1 MVVAGGVEGSGED
14 RLGGGGATLVD
25 GMVEEVAV
33 VEAVEW
39 AAAEVPNIRE
49 VFDTKLLGLGLRR
62 LYA

>member
-1 MVVAGGVEGSGED
+1 MARID
-14 RLGGGGATLVD
+14 WAAGGATLVD

-62 LYA
+62 LCA

>member
-1 MVVAGGVEGSGED
+1 VGWRVVARID
-14 RLGGGGATLVD
+14 WAAGGATLVD

>member
-1 MVVAGGVEGSGED
+1 VGWRVVARID
-14 RLGGGGATLVD
+14 WAAGGATLVD

-62 LYA
+62 LCA